1 MAAVVFV
8 ASFLVLAFVGLLN
21 AGYLLWKHY
30 RHRNQP
36 MICPLTH
43 DCSKV
48 TESSYAHLLPIR
60 NEVLGTVFYVMV
72 LFGIIGTIV
81 FPALQKWGYVLLS
94 IAIGSGV
101 IFSGILVYIQA
112 QVIKNYC
119 FYCLV
124 SALITLLLFV
134 NSLTLVFS

>member
-1 MAAVVFV
+1 MATIVFM

-36 MICPLTH
+36 MVCPLTH

-48 TESSYAHLLPIR
+48 TESPYAHLLPVR
-60 NEVLGTVFYVMV
+60 NETLGTLFYVVV
-72 LFGIIGTIV
+72 LLGMIGTIV
-81 FPALQKWGYVLLS
+81 FPSLQKWGYLLLS
-94 IAIGSGV
+94 IAAGSGV

-112 QVIKNYC
+112 KVIKDYC
-119 FYCLV
+119 FYCLI
-124 SALITLLLFV
+124 SALVTLLLFV
-134 NSLTLVFS
+134 NSLALVFS